1 LSKVS
6 SPEIDLAGARTAAAA
21 LADGRPI
28 VLAEGRGEESEGNV
42 VIAAQFATV
51 STLGFLVE
59 NAHGL
64 IRLAL
69 SNDRCETLRLGPV
82 VDDER
87 QWQPTSS
94 ITIRG
99 AAASGASLDD
109 RARTIQAAIDVGNGR
124 EAFEEPGHVFPL
136 RARPGGVL
144 RRAGRTEA
152 AVDLV
157 RLAGC
162 LPGAAMSL
170 VMGAGGSVARG
181 AELRA
186 YADRHGLPL
195 VTVADVIALRRLS
208 EKLVERVASAR
219 LPTEHGDFQA
229 LAFRETHRATAQGET
244 THVALVR
251 GEVAGGEDVLVRVH
265 SSCLEGDV
273 FHSLSCD
280 CSRRLEQ
287 SLERLGAEERG
298 VLVYI
303 VSTEDVDHRLARH
316 REAGT
321 DEAPAPMNEF
331 GIGAQIL
338 SDLGLTSIR
347 VLTNNPRPIA
357 GLEGFG
363 LRISE
368 HVPLD

>member
-1 LSKVS
+1 MTT
-6 SPEIDLAGARTAAAA
+6 IAQFDLDAARAAAAA
-21 LADGRPI
+21 LADGRAI
-28 VLAEGRGEESEGNV
+28 VLAESNDAESEGNV
-42 VIAAQFATV
+42 VLAAQFATAT
-51 STLGFLVE
+51 TLRFLAE

-69 SNDRCETLRLGPV
+69 DDARCAALRLGPV

-99 AAASGASLDD
+99 AAASGASIED
-109 RARTIQAAIDVGNGR
+109 RARTIQAAIDVARGP
-124 EAFEEPGHVFPL
+124 EAFDQPGHVFPL

-157 RLAGC
+157 RLGGC

-170 VMGAGGSVARG
+170 VMTRDGAVARG
-181 AELRA
+181 GELRA
-186 YADRHGLPL
+186 YAEQQGLPF
-195 VTVADVIALRRLS
+195 VTVGDVIALRRLS
-208 EKLVERVASAR
+208 EKLVERVATASM
-219 LPTEHGDFQA
+219 PTEFGRFTA
-229 LAFRETHRATAQGET
+229 IAFRETTGDT

-251 GEVAGGEDVLVRVH
+251 GELAGAADVLVRVH

-273 FHSLSCD
+273 FHGLTCD
-280 CSRRLEQ
+280 CARRLRQ
-287 SLERLGAEERG
+287 SLRRLGAEERG

-303 VSTEDVDHRLARH
+303 VSPDDADHRLQRH
-316 REAGT
+316 HDG
-321 DEAPAPMNEF
+321 APVPERMNEF

-338 SDLGLTSIR
+338 ADLGLTSIR
-347 VLTNNPRPIA
+347 VLTSNPRPIA

-363 LRISE
+363 LRIVE
-368 HVPLD
+368 HVPFD